1 MPATRVNKL
10 VSKNAVYIDSKK
22 KIFVV
27 GFNKCGTRSFTDL
40 FERSGIGCVHW
51 DNNMLASNILKD
63 IKESGSINLDN
74 YYPESNA
81 FTDIIYV
88 NTSNDDDNIL
98 IVEIIEII
106 EEIARNYPD
115 AYYIINTR
123 NIEDW
128 LRSRFNHERGNFAAN
143 YKNFLYNKY
152 NIRYSDYMLAEY
164 WRYIWHRH
172 HYHLLRK
179 FRKSNNFKY
188 LFYDIERSSFSDLIR
203 FLEPDY
209 SLKGRSFPVKGKSS
223 YDNNYIRM
231 IISNILKGFKSF
243 IKSYL

>member
-1 MPATRVNKL
+1 M
-10 VSKNAVYIDSKK
+10 NAVYIKSKR

-51 DNNMLASNILKD
+51 DNNMLANNILKD
-63 IKESGSINLDN
+63 IKQSGSINLDN

-88 NTSNDDDNIL
+88 NSSKHDGNIQ
-98 IVEIIEII
+98 IVEIFEII
-106 EEIARNYPD
+106 EDIISNYPD

-123 NIEDW
+123 NVEDW
-128 LRSRFNHERGNFAAN
+128 LRSRFNHERGNFAAS
-143 YKNFLYNKY
+143 YKHFLYIKY
-152 NIRYSDYMLAEY
+152 NIRYSDFMLADY

-179 FRKSNNFKY
+179 IRSSSNFKY
-188 LFYDIERSSFSDLIR
+188 LFYDIEKSSFSDLVS

-209 SLKGRSFPVKGKSS
+209 SLKGRSFPVKGKSL
-223 YDNNYIRM
+223 YDNNYIR
-231 IISNILKGFKSF
+231 IVISNFLKRFESF
-243 IKSYL
+243 VKRYL